1 LATALLIGID
11 TLLVLVVAL
20 ALDAIF
26 GEPEALWR
34 RVPHPVVAIGGVIGW
49 ADRSLNRRSLSP
61 VIRRLVGLGFVLALA
76 GGSFLLGRVTE
87 AILLPQPLGWLPLAA
102 LASMLIAQRALHDH
116 VAAVAKALQA
126 EGLEGGRRAVAM
138 IVGRDTRR
146 LDEAGVA
153 RAAIESCAENH
164 SDGVVAPAFWFALLG
179 LGGLVAYKAVNTAD
193 SMIGHRSERHAAFG
207 FGAARLDDALN
218 LLPARLS
225 GVLLAGAAFVLRE
238 DGRAA
243 LRAMR
248 RDAPRHRSPNAGW
261 PEAAMAGALGLALGG
276 PRVYVE
282 GPVEDVW
289 LHGEGRREATAQDIR
304 RALRLF
310 VTACVLQAALVV
322 MLSFL

>member
-1 LATALLIGID
+1 MLIGID

-34 RVPHPVVAIGGVIGW
+34 RMPHPVVAIGGVISW

-61 VIRRLVGLGFVLALA
+61 VIRRLVGLGFIIALA

-87 AILLPQPLGWLPLAA
+87 AILLPQSLGWLPLAA
-102 LASMLIAQRALHDH
+102 LASILIAQRALHDH

-153 RAAIESCAENH
+153 RAAIESCAENY

-225 GVLLAGAAFVLRE
+225 GVLLAGAAFVLRA

>member
-1 LATALLIGID
+1 MLLGID
-11 TLLVLVVAL
+11 TPLVLIFAL

-26 GEPEALWR
+26 GEPKALWR
-34 RVPHPVVAIGGVIGW
+34 RIPHPVVAIGGVIGW

-61 VIRRLVGLGFVLALA
+61 VIRRLVGLGFIMVLA
-76 GGSFLLGRVTE
+76 GGGFLLGRVTE

-102 LASMLIAQRALHDH
+102 LASILIAQRALHEH

-126 EGLEGGRRAVAM
+126 EGLDEGRRAVAM

-153 RAAIESCAENH
+153 RAAIESCAENY

-193 SMIGHRSERHAAFG
+193 SMVGHRSERHAAFG

-225 GVLLAGAAFVLRE
+225 GLLLAGAAFVLRE

-276 PRVYVE
+276 PRVYAE
-282 GPVEDVW
+282 GAVEDVW